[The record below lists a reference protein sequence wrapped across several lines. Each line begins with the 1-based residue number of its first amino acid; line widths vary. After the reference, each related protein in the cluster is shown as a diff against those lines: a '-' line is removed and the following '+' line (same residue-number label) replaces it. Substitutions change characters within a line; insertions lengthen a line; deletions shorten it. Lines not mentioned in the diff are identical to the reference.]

1 MLKFIKHHMDTIAG
15 IGIYPVVSFLL
26 FFLIFLGVLLYVRR
40 SRREH
45 ITYMAALPLGDGED
59 AIGSNN
65 HAQP

>member
-1 MLKFIKHHMDTIAG
+1 M
-15 IGIYPVVSFLL
+15 VSFLL

-59 AIGSNN
+59 ANGSNN